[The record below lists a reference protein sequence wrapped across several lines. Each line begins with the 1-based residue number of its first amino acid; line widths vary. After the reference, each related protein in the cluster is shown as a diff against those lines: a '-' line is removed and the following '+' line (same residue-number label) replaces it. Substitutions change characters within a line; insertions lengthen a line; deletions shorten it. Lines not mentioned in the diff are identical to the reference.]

1 MSTMKFSLDEIFEIY
16 LLLLNFSISLLNF
29 EATKADLFIPH
40 AMLFTSPEIYISGVI
55 VSRRAMLII
64 ILTFSLFVQGH
75 LHHGKQQRP
84 TNCCHIPSQS
94 CKQGKIQGRMMIKS
108 FLSSVE
114 QGKKNFTIKIKTV
127 DLLLL
132 ISISREYWNLRPCT
146 RFYISGSEVFC
157 IDMSTNQF

>member
-1 MSTMKFSLDEIFEIY
+1 MKFSPEEESEIFS
-16 LLLLNFSISLLNF
+16 LLLLNFLIYLFWISKLP
-29 EATKADLFIPH
+29 TDLFIPH
-40 AMLFTSPEIYISGVI
+40 AMLFTSSEIYISGVI
-55 VSRRAMLII
+55 VSRHAMLII

-114 QGKKNFTIKIKTV
+114 QGKKNFTIRIKTV

-132 ISISREYWNLRPCT
+132 ISISRGYWNLRPCT